1 VWLASVSKR
10 GKGNV
15 LLPSKKWDRD
25 FAKVYREVMCPALKG
40 VGNPKQERLFRM
52 SITLCLHR
60 VTTAD
65 EADYLHRATEGELD
79 GLAGGPVEIL
89 WSHGL
94 ATTESCQPCQN
105 PIRQYVEPGRKDLW
119 IPVDCGGCPS
129 CLARQACC
137 V

>member
-1 VWLASVSKR
+1 VWLCSVSKR

-25 FAKVYREVMCPALKG
+25 FAKAYREVMCPALKG

-60 VTTAD
+60 VTTPD

-94 ATTESCQPCQN
+94 ATSDSCQPCQA
-105 PIRQYVEPGRKDLW
+105 PTRQYVEPGRKDLW
-119 IPVDCGGCPS
+119 IPVDCGQCPS